1 MKLTKLFALSAVLA
15 PVVLAATLSPDALAN
30 QSKSPKELRFEM
42 QAQIAQYAQLQQD
55 TDEMLDK
62 RQAEADAEFMADVK
76 TNLDQLKTEQ
86 KFDAPVIDA
95 PVISLNLEKIVTEP
109 PRENYVGRQLSVVE
123 AKTEREIAD
132 PEEANKIADSSII
145 PEVLTLDQLAE
156 IALNHATGEA
166 QREVA
171 AKDTEKDATVDKVE
185 VTDDKPAV
193 VVNQIPTQQIADQL
207 VTQDTSEKM
216 EKTDKPVVGSVVIDE
231 ANDTKAEKIKAA
243 EAAEAERLAQEEAE
257 KVKAAEAAEA
267 ERLAQEEAEKVKA
280 AEAAEAERLAQE
292 EAEKVKAA
300 EAAEAERLAQVEA
313 EKEKTEIAEQ
323 VAQVAGDANKLLDK
337 ASKDSIDEGDA
348 QRIAAAIAEVEDK
361 AEVLEAEVEDEA
373 ASEDELSELKVELED
388 AKKQLAQAKE
398 KLSEK
403 DKKFAKLEEKNEAL
417 TNAYCEQK
425 TDYLELSNK
434 IESFETSFLGGINE
448 KFDMLTQLLTMNLLA
463 QQGPQ
468 TPSLYNFNPGLSRSN
483 PRLQNF
489 GLENGLRLATLNDF
503 FDSRSLRNNMMNG
516 NTTVYN
522 VTGDFYAGGYM
533 HNPVEGG
540 FYNGDY
546 TYQHGF
552 QTPAA
557 GSLNYPTVNTQPF
570 AYDFASGINDG
581 QRAVGQQDTFA
592 VNQPVV
598 NRSMIEANVQRMN
611 GGQQIFQRQPTAQAQ
626 PAIQAQ
632 PTAQSQRE
640 QNVVR

>member
-30 QSKSPKELRFEM
+30 QSKSPQQLKLEM
-42 QAQIAQYAQLQQD
+42 QAQNQEFARLQQMSK
-55 TDEMLDK
+55 EMREK
-62 RQAEADAEFMADVK
+62 QTAENEAEARENAIAEIQAARESIQFTIEKPKIEIPVLS
-76 TNLDQLKTEQ
+76 LDLEQ
-86 KFDAPVIDA
+86 I
-95 PVISLNLEKIVTEP
+95 ISEP
-109 PRENYVGRQLSVVE
+109 PRENYVGRQLSVIE
-123 AKTEREIAD
+123 AETEREIAS
-132 PEEANKIADSSII
+132 PEEANEIAEAAII
-145 PEVLTLDQLAE
+145 PDTLTLEALALE
-156 IALNHATGEA
+156 YASGEA
-166 QREVA
+166 QRKVA
-171 AKDTEKDATVDKVE
+171 ADDTEQKNAQSIIIQE
-185 VTDDKPAV
+185 KPVIVAD
-193 VVNQIPTQQIADQL
+193 QTSTEQIAQQ
-207 VTQDTSEKM
+207 VVAQNPTERSEV
-216 EKTDKPVVGSVVIDE
+216 EQTVKPIVGSVVIDE
-231 ANDTKAEKIKAA
+231 GNDTEAEKVKAA
-243 EAAEAERLAQEEAE
+243 EAEAQRLAQEEAEKVKAAEAEAQRLAQEEADAKAAEAEAERLAQEEAE

-280 AEAAEAERLAQE
+280 AEAEAQRLAESSNNNLVE
-292 EAEKVKAA
+292 EVSDVAIAA
-300 EAAEAERLAQVEA
+300 Q
-313 EKEKTEIAEQ
+313 Q
-323 VAQVAGDANKLLDK
+323 LLDQ
-337 ASKDSIDEGDA
+337 ASEDEMDEGEA
-348 QRIAAAIAEVEDK
+348 QRIAAAISEVEDT
-361 AEVLEAEVEDEA
+361 AGVLDTKVDNQVI
-373 ASEDELSELKVELED
+373 SEDELSDLKVELED
-388 AKKQLAQAKE
+388 AKKQLAEAKE

-403 DKKFAKLEEKNEAL
+403 DKKFAKLEEKNKAL

-468 TPSLYNFNPGLSRSN
+468 TPSLYNFNPGLSSAN
-483 PRLQNF
+483 PRLQYF

-546 TYQHGF
+546 TYQSGF

-557 GSLNYPTVNTQPF
+557 GSLNYPTVNAQPF
-570 AYDFASGINDG
+570 AYDFSSGVNDG
-581 QRAVGQQDTFA
+581 QRSVGQQDTF
-592 VNQPVV
+592 VMNQPVV

-611 GGQQIFQRQPTAQAQ
+611 SGQQIFQRQPTAE
-626 PAIQAQ
+626 
-632 PTAQSQRE
+632 AQSQRE

>member
-280 AEAAEAERLAQE
+280 AEAAEAERLAQ
-292 EAEKVKAA
+292 
-300 EAAEAERLAQVEA
+300 VEA

-522 VTGDFYAGGYM
+522 VKGDFYAGGYM